1 MNRGCE
7 DCAVRDRAV
16 CAPLDDAELAALS
29 KLGRRRRLRRGESV
43 VFEGDDNAVCANVLS
58 GVLRVNATTPAGRE
72 QTVALLYP
80 ADFLGRPYARS
91 SAHSVTALS
100 EVELCVFPRTLF
112 ERAIG
117 DCSPLENQ
125 LLRRTLDDLDR
136 TRHWMMLLGRKSAG
150 AKVASLLVDMSE
162 RLAPDGGAFNLPLT
176 RGEMADVLG
185 LNIETV
191 SRQLTR
197 LARDGMIA
205 LHGRRGI
212 ELLDSDELG
221 ERAEAA

>member
-1 MNRGCE
+1 MSRTCE

-16 CAPLDDAELAALS
+16 CAPLSEAELEAFAR
-29 KLGRRRRLRRGESV
+29 LGRRRRLARGESLI
-43 VFEGDDNAVCANVLS
+43 FEGDDNVVCANVLD
-58 GVLRVNATTPAGRE
+58 GVLRVNATTPTGRE

-80 ADFLGRPYARS
+80 ADFLGRPYAKS
-91 SAHSVTALS
+91 SAHSVTALTDV
-100 EVELCVFPRTLF
+100 EVCVFPRALF

-125 LLRRTLDDLDR
+125 LLRRTFDDLDR
-136 TRHWMMLLGRKSAG
+136 SRRWMLLLGKKGAG
-150 AKVASLLVDMSE
+150 AKVASLLLDMGE
-162 RLAPDGGAFNLPLT
+162 RLAPEGGAFDLPLT

-185 LNIETV
+185 LTIETV

-197 LARDGMIA
+197 MGRDGLIA

-212 ELLDSDELG
+212 ELRDVPELA
-221 ERAEAA
+221 ERAEAV

>member
-1 MNRGCE
+1 MQGGCE
-7 DCAVRDRAV
+7 HCAVRDRAV

-29 KLGRRRRLRRGESV
+29 RLGRRRRLKRGESV
-43 VFEGDDNAVCANVLS
+43 VFEGDDNAVCANVLG

-91 SAHSVTALS
+91 SAHSVTALTD
-100 EVELCVFPRTLF
+100 VELCVFPRTLF

-117 DCSPLENQ
+117 ECSLLENQ

-136 TRHWMMLLGRKSAG
+136 SRHWMMLLGRKTAA
-150 AKVASLLVDMSE
+150 AKVASLLIDMAD
-162 RLAPDGGAFNLPLT
+162 RLAPGGGRFELPLT
-176 RGEMADVLG
+176 RGEMGDVLG

-197 LARDGMIA
+197 LAREGVIA
-205 LHGRRGI
+205 LDGRRGI
-212 ELLDSDELG
+212 ALRDADALG
-221 ERAEAA
+221 QRAEAG

>member
-1 MNRGCE
+1 MSRTCE

-16 CAPLDDAELAALS
+16 CAPLSDVELEAFAR
-29 KLGRRRRLRRGESV
+29 LGRRRRLARGESL
-43 VFEGDDNAVCANVLS
+43 VFEGDDNAVCANVLD
-58 GVLRVNATTPAGRE
+58 GVLRVNATTPTGRE

-80 ADFLGRPYARS
+80 ADFLGRPYAKS
-91 SAHSVTALS
+91 SAHSVTALTDV
-100 EVELCVFPRTLF
+100 EVCVFPRGLF

-125 LLRRTLDDLDR
+125 LLRRTFEDLDR
-136 TRHWMMLLGRKSAG
+136 SRRWMLLLGKKGAG
-150 AKVASLLVDMSE
+150 AKVASLLLDMGE
-162 RLAPDGGAFNLPLT
+162 RLAPKGGGFDLPLT

-185 LNIETV
+185 LTIETV

-197 LARDGMIA
+197 MARDGVIA

-212 ELLDSDELG
+212 ELRDLAELA

>member
-1 MNRGCE
+1 MHRGCE

-91 SAHSVTALS
+91 STHSVTALTDA
-100 EVELCVFPRTLF
+100 ELCVFPRTLF

-136 TRHWMMLLGRKSAG
+136 SRHWMMLLGRKSAG
-150 AKVASLLVDMSE
+150 AKVASLLVDMAE
-162 RLAPDGGAFNLPLT
+162 RLAPGGGAFDLPLT

-197 LARDGMIA
+197 LARDGVI
-205 LHGRRGI
+205 LLRGRRGI
-212 ELLDSDELG
+212 ALLDSHALG